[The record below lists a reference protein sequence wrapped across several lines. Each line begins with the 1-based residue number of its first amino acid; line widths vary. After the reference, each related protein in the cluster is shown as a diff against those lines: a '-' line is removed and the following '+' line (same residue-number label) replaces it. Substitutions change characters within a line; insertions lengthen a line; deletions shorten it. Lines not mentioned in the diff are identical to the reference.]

1 MRGHHR
7 YFIQVFGADD
17 GVHAIAAVL
26 TIRMIHVV
34 LDLERLDF
42 KLVNLLGQLVILL
55 VSLASH
61 SVHI

>member
-17 GVHAIAAVL
+17 GVHAIAVL

-34 LDLERLDF
+34 LDLECLDF